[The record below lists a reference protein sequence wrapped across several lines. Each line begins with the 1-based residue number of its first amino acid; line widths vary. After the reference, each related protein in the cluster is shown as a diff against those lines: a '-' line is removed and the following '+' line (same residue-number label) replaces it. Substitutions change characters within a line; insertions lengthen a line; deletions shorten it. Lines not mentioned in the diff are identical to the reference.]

1 MKKIICTLLC
11 AFSASLMAQAQ
22 QAAPQGFDVERKLP
36 STGKID
42 SLVYP
47 SKTVGVTRK
56 ALIYTPPGYDTANKY
71 PVLYLLHGI
80 GGDERDGSDMET
92 RRLFLIISM
101 PKEKWNPCW

>member
-47 SKTVGVTRK
+47 SKTVGVTKSLNLYASRIQHRK
-56 ALIYTPPGYDTANKY
+56 QISGTVPLAWN
-71 PVLYLLHGI
+71 
-80 GGDERDGSDMET
+80 
-92 RRLFLIISM
+92 RRR
-101 PKEKWNPCW
+101 